1 MLFCHKKFLR
11 NVKIDRF
18 FFWFYLLKV
27 GFPQHFLPC
36 TNLAS
41 SCTWKFGMRTWS
53 WSRPNLIIE
62 NWVWIQM
69 YPKSKFR
76 FFSHFLTNRVWS
88 NQPKIYKWIMFK
100 TLLCKKHHLKGMYD
114 IPYERF
120 WTMYVYSNKQNDE
133 IINFNGQLW
142 F

>member
-1 MLFCHKKFLR
+1 MTDFFSDFTYWKSVFLNIFCPVLILHLVAPE
-11 NVKIDRF
+11 NMVWGPGPGPD
-18 FFWFYLLKV
+18 
-27 GFPQHFLPC
+27 P
-36 TNLAS
+36 
-41 SCTWKFGMRTWS
+41 TWS
-53 WSRPNLIIE
+53 LRIGFESKCIQNPNLD
-62 NWVWIQM
+62 
-69 YPKSKFR
+69 